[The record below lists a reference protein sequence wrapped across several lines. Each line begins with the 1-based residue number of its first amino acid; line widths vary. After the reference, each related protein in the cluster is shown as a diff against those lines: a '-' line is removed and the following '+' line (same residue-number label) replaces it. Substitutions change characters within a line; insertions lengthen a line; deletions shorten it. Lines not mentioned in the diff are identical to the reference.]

1 MTEATFKS
9 KDRVRALAELF
20 DKDTEDEHGRT
31 YSQKRQAQGLGA
43 YCLGTITRVYYRRG
57 TNLQKYMVKWDEG
70 TSTSLFEQHLLPVEE
85 GTENGLD
92 GDDETSGLSQ
102 HLTRDGEST
111 DEGEDDIE
119 TETQGEIMRDPA
131 AEITPIGSTVLCE
144 EYRWRR
150 VKSIAADTRAAHP
163 EFEFGTRN
171 VTITEN
177 TSLNEILWLCM
188 PCPCKELL
196 DIVRYRAG
204 PFALF
209 LTLTFTLP
217 LP

>member
-1 MTEATFKS
+1 MANNPSTYKS

-31 YSQKRQAQGLGA
+31 YSQKRSAQGLGR

-57 TNLQKYMVKWDEG
+57 LAEQKYQVKWDEG
-70 TSTSLFEQHLLPVEE
+70 TSTSLLEQHLLPVDE
-85 GTENGLD
+85 GTDNLVG
-92 GDDETSGLSQ
+92 GDDETSGMSQ

-119 TETQGEIMRDPA
+119 TETQGEILPDPGA
-131 AEITPIGSTVLCE
+131 VITAIGATVQCG

-150 VKSIAADTRAAHP
+150 VKSIPADTRAAHP
-163 EFEFGTRN
+163 EFEFSTRN
-171 VTITEN
+171 VTITET
-177 TSLNEILWLCM
+177 TSLNEILWMCM
-188 PCPCKELL
+188 PCPRKELL

-204 PFALF
+204 PFALL
-209 LTLTFTLP
+209 LTLTFT
-217 LP
+217 